1 MKYRIA
7 TALGTLAFVVVFVT
21 GWMSATSAQAVR
33 RYVNLAAPSDT
44 SRGPFSGAVLVG
56 ETLYLSGQLGVTRT
70 QTTPDSPEVEATK
83 VLTAVSDTLKSA
95 EMTMDDL
102 VVVQVFCSDVTH
114 YDAFN
119 KVYRTMFKRELPAR
133 AFIGAGKLLFN
144 ARFEVQGIAVK
155 RR

>member
-1 MKYRIA
+1 MRYRVA
-7 TALGTLAFVVVFVT
+7 ALGTTAFVLTFVFA
-21 GWMSATSAQAVR
+21 WMSATSAQAVR
-33 RYVNLAAPSDT
+33 RYTNPAAPGDT
-44 SRGPFSGAVLVG
+44 SRGPFSGAVLAG

-70 QTTPDSPEVEATK
+70 QTAPDSVEVEATK

-95 EMTMDDL
+95 DMTMDDL

-133 AFIGAGKLLFN
+133 AFIGSGKLLFN

-155 RR
+155 RK